1 MIHVPLSLIVTLL
14 FLLFSGSG
22 LYAATNTLEHTPGLL
37 ESLEK
42 LIEINQDIYKKLLQK
57 ANTNVLKYDDLK
69 KIETKNLSI
78 HPDFLNIIIFNSD
91 EKYLS
96 LVEGEQAECLLYS
109 LMENRL
115 LNVAGGIVS
124 QVILNIKKNDKLIIG
139 VSQLDDFLKYI
150 QEKQCYAFK
159 QISSVFGPEQY
170 LQTLKQT
177 QKLIPST
184 RNQCQKIMQ
193 DWKIN
198 FHLPYFCKMVETI
211 KTGESLD
218 QRFKGNPSAYN
229 QLSPQQNLILKEAA
243 SYKRNLSVLDK
254 SYFKNVCEN
263 IDDPEKFCNIYLSEN
278 IWDQVIRGEKP
289 DYLMKY
295 KCRDLL
301 NKETITSKDYPR
313 CKEIMETTP
322 EVCTKAGMLQF
333 PSLYPKPN
341 CHEIARAYKHSHL
354 NIDYQDCPGRVDFES
369 VINISRKLSHLFP
382 SLRYST
388 PETCEFETYQTFA
401 ETVINEEDEDIVWPL
416 QFCFKNLASSVEE
429 CLEFIPGHHPNHPKT
444 EEKVLASIL
453 SKIKGAS
460 VGEICKKVSAEIYN
474 PLLLEY
480 KNGCYIVIDSKKCN
494 GLNCQPIIYYRGKE
508 VTDIKYLSDI
518 SFEYFPINYLK
529 EKHSVNN
536 ILKKNFPILINRIY
550 DLNILKNYFKENP
563 NGIIYGIG
571 CVQDILPQFFKTK
584 TLHDCSPIPFI
595 IDGYDKNQEN
605 ILLSIRTSIDDLHS
619 PRLIDWNFVF
629 NAVSNFK
636 ELQPMDTWTLYGFR
650 KK

>member
-1 MIHVPLSLIVTLL
+1 MIYASFPFIVNLL
-14 FLLFSGSG
+14 FLLFSGSN
-22 LYAATNTLEHTPGLL
+22 LYAATNPLEYTPGLM

-42 LIEINQDIYKKLLQK
+42 LIDINQDIYKKLLQK
-57 ANTNVLKYDDLK
+57 ANTNILKYDDLK
-69 KIETKNLSI
+69 KIESKHLTI

-96 LVEGEQAECLLYS
+96 LIGGEQAECLLYA

-115 LNVAGGIVS
+115 LNVGGGIVS
-124 QVILNIKKNDKLIIG
+124 QVILAIKKNDKPTIG
-139 VSQLDDFLKYI
+139 VSPLEDFLKYI

-159 QISSVFGPEQY
+159 QISSVFTPEQY
-170 LQTLKQT
+170 LQTLNHTK
-177 QKLIPST
+177 KLIPS
-184 RNQCQKIMQ
+184 NKSQCQKIML
-193 DWKIN
+193 DWKNN
-198 FHLPYFCKMVETI
+198 FHLPYFCKMIETI
-211 KTGESLD
+211 KTGDLLS
-218 QRFKGNPSAYN
+218 QRIKSNPSAYN
-229 QLSPQQNLILKEAA
+229 QLSTQQSLILKEASA
-243 SYKRNLSVLDK
+243 YKRNLTVLDK

-263 IDDPEKFCNIYLSEN
+263 IDNPEKFCNIYLSEN
-278 IWDQVIRGEKP
+278 VWDQVIRGEKP

-301 NKETITSKDYPR
+301 DKETITTRDYPR

-322 EVCTKAGMLQF
+322 EICTQAGMLQF

-341 CHEIARAYKHSHL
+341 CHEIASAYKNSRL
-354 NIDYQDCPGRVDFES
+354 NIDYQDCPGKVDFES
-369 VINISRKLSHLFP
+369 VINVSRKLSHLFP
-382 SLRYST
+382 SFRHSST
-388 PETCEFETYQTFA
+388 QTCEFETYQAFA
-401 ETVINEEDEDIVWPL
+401 ETVINEEDEDIIWPL

-444 EEKVLASIL
+444 EEKVLALIL
-453 SKIKGAS
+453 SKTKGAS
-460 VGEICKKVSAEIYN
+460 ASETCKKVSTEIYN
-474 PLLLEY
+474 PILLEY

-494 GLNCQPIIYYRGKE
+494 GINCQPTIYYRGKE
-508 VTDIKYLSDI
+508 ITDIKYSSAI

-529 EKHSVNN
+529 EKHSINN
-536 ILKKNFPILINRIY
+536 ILKKNFPIIINRIY

-563 NGIIYGIG
+563 IGIIYGIG
-571 CVQDILPQFFKTK
+571 CVQDILPQFFKTR
-584 TLHDCSPIPFI
+584 TLHDCTPVPFI

-636 ELQPMDTWTLYGFR
+636 ELQPMNTWTLYGFR

>member
-1 MIHVPLSLIVTLL
+1 MTHASLSLIVNLL
-14 FLLFSGSG
+14 FLLLSRGR
-22 LYAATNTLEHTPGLL
+22 LYAATNTLEHTPGVL

-42 LIEINQDIYKKLLQK
+42 LIDTNQDIYKKLLQK
-57 ANTNVLKYDDLK
+57 ANTNILKYNDLK
-69 KIETKNLSI
+69 KVETKNLSI

-96 LVEGEQAECLLYS
+96 LIEGEQAECLLYS

-115 LNVAGGIVS
+115 LNVAGGIVT
-124 QVILNIKKNDKLIIG
+124 QVILRIRKNDKSIIG
-139 VSQLDDFLKYI
+139 VAPLDDFLKYI

-159 QISSVFGPEQY
+159 QISSVFEPEQY
-170 LQTLKQT
+170 LQTLNQT
-177 QKLIPST
+177 KKPIPSSKT
-184 RNQCQKIMQ
+184 LCHKIMQ
-193 DWKIN
+193 DWKKN
-198 FHLPYFCKMVETI
+198 FHLPYFCKMIETMRI
-211 KTGESLD
+211 GDSLD
-218 QRFKGNPSAYN
+218 QKIKGNPSAN
-229 QLSPQQNLILKEAA
+229 TQLNDQQNIILKEAS

-254 SYFKNVCEN
+254 SYFKSVCEN
-263 IDDPEKFCNIYLSEN
+263 IDKPEKFCNIYLSEN
-278 IWDQVIRGEKP
+278 VWDQVIRGEKP

-295 KCRDLL
+295 KCRDVL
-301 NKETITSKDYPR
+301 NKETITAKDYPK

-322 EVCTKAGMLQF
+322 EICTKAGMLQF

-341 CHEIARAYKHSHL
+341 CHEIARAYKNSHL
-354 NIDYQDCPGRVDFES
+354 NIDYQDCPGKVDFES

-382 SLRYST
+382 FFRHST
-388 PETCEFETYQTFA
+388 SASCEFETYQAFA
-401 ETVINEEDEDIVWPL
+401 ETVMNEEDEDIVWPL
-416 QFCFKNLASSVEE
+416 QFCFKNLASSIEE
-429 CLEFIPGHHPNHPKT
+429 CLEFIPGHHPDHPKS
-444 EEKVLASIL
+444 EEKVLALIL
-453 SKIKGAS
+453 SKTKGAS
-460 VGEICKKVSAEIYN
+460 VSETCKKVNTEIYN

-494 GLNCQPIIYYRGKE
+494 GINCQPTIFYRGKQ

-529 EKHSVNN
+529 EKYSVNN
-536 ILKKNFPILINRIY
+536 ILKKNFPIIINRIY
-550 DLNILKNYFKENP
+550 DLNILKNYFKEYP
-563 NGIIYGIG
+563 SGIIYGIG

-584 TLHDCSPIPFI
+584 ALNDCSPIPFI

-619 PRLIDWNFVF
+619 PRLIDWNFIF

-636 ELQPMDTWTLYGFR
+636 ELQPINTWTLYGFR